1 MTILINLM
9 FRRLDKF
16 DGGPLFGGR
25 GFIFGMLIGL
35 HIWGG
40 YIQGGSSNSI
50 IILGGRNELA

>member
-1 MTILINLM
+1 M

-16 DGGPLFGGR
+16 DGGPVFGGR

-40 YIQGGSSNSI
+40 YIQGGRSNSI